1 MYKKSLLYVGST
13 VGSQNISNNQFYSLG
28 WNKLILHYK
37 YGDGGRIW
45 TFDFSAYNFYWLSSR
60 ALTNWIYS
68 QIALTSTSDIME
80 YLAHGISL
88 FNCRLSGVCPARKA
102 RAKSSNVQFP
112 RLPPSVMFGPWGPFE
127 VLPAKFSP
135 WQAQQAVSYTHLT
148 LPTNYSE

>member
-1 MYKKSLLYVGST
+1 MKECDDKKVLCVWGTYFILIVMDCSAT
-13 VGSQNISNNQFYSLG
+13 A
-28 WNKLILHYK
+28 LILILQYK
-37 YGDGGRIW
+37 YGGGGRIW
-45 TFDFSAYNFYWLSSR
+45 TFDLSAYNFYWLSSR

-127 VLPAKFSP
+127 AGELPAKFSP
-135 WQAQQAVSYTHLT
+135 WQEPQDVMLNRY
-148 LPTNYSE
+148 